1 MDKFDKIMFISMD
14 DTSTGPMAEAICRNL
29 VSEGWDICSRGLVV
43 HFSEPVNPKA
53 QDVLR
58 NNNIKEVKV
67 ASEQFEEGELTENT
81 LLLTMS
87 KKEKSML
94 IQEFEIAENRVHI
107 LSEYVEE
114 FGEIPD
120 PYGENILG
128 YEISYCELVR
138 TVKKLVY
145 KLG

>member
-14 DTSTGPMAEAICRNL
+14 DTSIGPMAEAICKNL
-29 VSEGWDICSRGLVV
+29 VSEEWNICSRGLVV

-53 QDVLR
+53 RDVLR
-58 NNNIKEVKV
+58 NNNIKEIKEISV
-67 ASEQFEEGELTENT
+67 QFEERELTENT

-94 IQEFEIAENRVHI
+94 VQEFGIAEDRIHI

-120 PYGENILG
+120 PYGENMLG
-128 YEISYCELVR
+128 YETSYFELVR
-138 TVKKLVY
+138 TIKKMVY